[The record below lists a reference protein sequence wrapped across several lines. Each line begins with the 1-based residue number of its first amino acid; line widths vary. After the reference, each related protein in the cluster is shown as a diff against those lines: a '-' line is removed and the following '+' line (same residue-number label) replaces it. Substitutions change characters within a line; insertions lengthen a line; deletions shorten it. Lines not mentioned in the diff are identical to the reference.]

1 MNSLQNRNSPSFKR
15 KVKII
20 TAGAVTVTV
29 VGVLLLTA
37 GIILNV
43 KFPQFYDVSVVLLT
57 VGSVFVITVMPLTWI
72 FRYMLTRVTLE
83 EKLERLNNP
92 SVEYYAAAKVPKMR
106 FNFKENAVR
115 EEFGKIAEKYDL
127 TADITVR
134 RCEILPFGSDC
145 SPKMEYIIYMYDG
158 KKHYNYGRK
167 HHNYF
172 HVYIQQDYI
181 EFSAPAVCGD
191 VFLLLDDIARTN
203 RFEILDESYVSEIVF
218 DKLSDSEIFN
228 IIERLVYVLYGAV
241 GLKAEKREIDL
252 YRKYYTAYEYTFYL
266 DAPDYYGY
274 TETTEIG
281 NFKFILNKENGGTV
295 NV

>member
-20 TAGAVTVTV
+20 TVGAVTVTIV
-29 VGVLLLTA
+29 SVLLLTA

-57 VGSVFVITVMPLTWI
+57 VGSVFVITVMPLMWI

-92 SVEYYAAAKVPKMR
+92 SVEYFAAQRIPKMR
-106 FNFKENAVR
+106 FNFKENTVNDA
-115 EEFGKIAEKYDL
+115 FKKIAEKYKL
-127 TADITVR
+127 EMNIKVSNY
-134 RCEILPFGSDC
+134 EILPFGSDC
-145 SPKMEYIIYMYDG
+145 TPKKGYDIYLHGSKTKYT
-158 KKHYNYGRK
+158 
-167 HHNYF
+167 
-172 HVYIQQDYI
+172 VSIQQDFI
-181 EFSAPAVCGD
+181 VFSAPSVSES
-191 VFLLLDDIARTN
+191 VFVLADDIARTN
-203 RFEILDESYVSEIVF
+203 YFKISEESFVSEINF
-218 DKLSDSEIFN
+218 SELSDSEIFN

-281 NFKFILNKENGGTV
+281 NFKFILNQKNGGKENV
-295 NV
+295 